1 MGKKV
6 ILTESQLKR
15 VMVLMTEEAAGYDD
29 FYVMYQHGGKSMEIL
44 LDTLNDLLQVFRG
57 IVSMINS
64 DNIKYIDLRE
74 NLTAAVNL
82 ITEIN
87 DVMRIV
93 FKDFT
98 DREVIKSGEIMH
110 RKLESY
116 QEKIRIMVNMG
127 EELLS
132 KENLLD
138 KLEAMT
144 ENVANS
150 MKEYAMKL
158 NISVKK
164 FERRIEKN
172 RDQRNPDFN

>member
-1 MGKKV
+1 MGKKIV
-6 ILTESQLKR
+6 VTESQLKR
-15 VMVLMTEEAAGYDD
+15 LIDVIKEEAAGYDD
-29 FYVMYQHGGKSMEIL
+29 FYIMNQHGGKSMAL
-44 LDTLNDLLQVFRG
+44 LIDTLNDLLQVFKG
-57 IVSMINS
+57 ISAMLNS
-64 DNIKYIDLRE
+64 DNIEYIDLRE
-74 NLTAAVNL
+74 NLMSAVDL

-116 QEKIRIMVNMG
+116 QEKIRMMVNMG

-132 KENLLD
+132 KEHLLD
-138 KLEAMT
+138 KLESMT

-150 MKEYAMKL
+150 MVEYANKLHRADKTFKSRIMKG
-158 NISVKK
+158 
-164 FERRIEKN
+164 

>member
-15 VMVLMTEEAAGYDD
+15 VMILMTEEVAGYDD
-29 FYVMYQHGGKSMEIL
+29 FHIMYQHGGKSMSIL
-44 LDTLNDLLQVFRG
+44 LDTLNDLLQVFKG
-57 IVSMINS
+57 ISTMLNS
-64 DNIKYIDLRE
+64 DNIEYINLKE
-74 NLTAAVNL
+74 NLMVAIDL

-87 DVMRIV
+87 DVTKIV
-93 FKDFT
+93 FNDFT

-116 QEKIRIMVNMG
+116 QEKIRMMVNMG

-138 KLEAMT
+138 KLEVMT
-144 ENVANS
+144 ENVTNS
-150 MKEYAMKL
+150 MSDYAMKL
-158 NISVKK
+158 SRSAKT
-164 FERRIEKN
+164 FERRLKKG
-172 RDQRNPDFN
+172 RDQKNPDFN

>member
-1 MGKKV
+1 
-6 ILTESQLKR
+6 
-15 VMVLMTEEAAGYDD
+15 MTEEAAGYDD
-29 FYVMYQHGGKSMEIL
+29 FYIMNQHGGKSMAL
-44 LDTLNDLLQVFRG
+44 LVDTLSDLLNVFKG
-57 IVSMINS
+57 ISSMLNS
-64 DNIKYIDLRE
+64 DNIEYIDLRE
-74 NLTAAVNL
+74 NLMAAIDL

-87 DVMRIV
+87 DVMKII

-116 QEKIRIMVNMG
+116 QEKIRMLINMG

-138 KLEAMT
+138 KLYAMT
-144 ENVANS
+144 ENLGEFIVDYS
-150 MKEYAMKL
+150 DKL
-158 NISVKK
+158 RNADKTFRTRLTK
-164 FERRIEKN
+164 G

>member
-1 MGKKV
+1 MAKK
-6 ILTESQLKR
+6 ILVTENQLKR

-29 FYVMYQHGGKSMEIL
+29 FYIMNQHSRKSLSIL
-44 LDTLNDLLQVFRG
+44 LDTLNDLVQVFDG
-57 IVSMINS
+57 ISIMLNS
-64 DNIKYIDLRE
+64 NNIKYIDLRE
-74 NLTAAVNL
+74 NLMIAIDL

-87 DVMRIV
+87 DVMKIV

-98 DREVIKSGEIMH
+98 DREVIKYGEIMH

-116 QEKIRIMVNMG
+116 QEKIRMMVNMG

-138 KLEAMT
+138 KLESMT
-144 ENVANS
+144 ENVGNS
-150 MKEYAMKL
+150 MTAYAMKL
-158 NISVKK
+158 SVAAKT
-164 FERRIEKN
+164 FERRLEKG

>member
-1 MGKKV
+1 MGIKV
-6 ILTESQLKR
+6 KLTESQLKR
-15 VMVLMTEEAAGYDD
+15 VMILMTEEAAGYDD
-29 FYVMYQHGGKSMEIL
+29 FHIMMQHGGKSMSL
-44 LDTLNDLLQVFRG
+44 LIDTLSDLLKVFKG
-57 IVSMINS
+57 ISTMVSS
-64 DNIKYIDLRE
+64 DNIEYVDLRE
-74 NLTAAVNL
+74 NLMAAIDL

-87 DVMRIV
+87 DVMKII

-116 QEKIRIMVNMG
+116 QEKIRMLINMG

-138 KLEAMT
+138 KLYNMT
-144 ENVANS
+144 ENLGEFIVDYS
-150 MKEYAMKL
+150 DKL
-158 NISVKK
+158 GNADKT
-164 FERRIEKN
+164 FRRRLTKG

>member
-6 ILTESQLKR
+6 LVTEDQLKR

-29 FYVMYQHGGKSMEIL
+29 FYVMHQHGGKSMSIL
-44 LDTLNDLLQVFRG
+44 LDTLNDLLQVFKG
-57 IVSMINS
+57 ISAMLNS
-64 DNIKYIDLRE
+64 DNIEYINLRE
-74 NLTAAVNL
+74 NLMVAVDL

-98 DREVIKSGEIMH
+98 DREVIKFGEIMH

-116 QEKIRIMVNMG
+116 QEKIRMMVNMG

-132 KENLLD
+132 KENLLN
-138 KLEAMT
+138 KLESMT
-144 ENVANS
+144 ENVTNT
-150 MKEYAMKL
+150 MTVYAMKL
-158 NISVKK
+158 SKAAK
-164 FERRIEKN
+164 TFERRLGKG
-172 RDQRNPDFN
+172 RDQKNPDFN

>member
-1 MGKKV
+1 MGRK
-6 ILTESQLKR
+6 ILVTESQLKKLIN
-15 VMVLMTEEAAGYDD
+15 VIKEEAAGYDD
-29 FYVMYQHGGKSMEIL
+29 FYIMNQHGGKSMAL
-44 LDTLNDLLQVFRG
+44 LVDTLNDLLNVFKG
-57 IVSMINS
+57 ISSMLNS
-64 DNIKYIDLRE
+64 DNIEYIDLRE
-74 NLTAAVNL
+74 NLMAAVDL

-116 QEKIRIMVNMG
+116 QEKIRMMVNMG

-138 KLEAMT
+138 KLESMT
-144 ENVANS
+144 ENVGSS
-150 MKEYAMKL
+150 MVEYANKL
-158 NISVKK
+158 HNADKKFRGRVKK
-164 FERRIEKN
+164 G